1 MSQFDP
7 VILMLHD
14 RARAAIAGHAD
25 DALPVC
31 EALLAALLAALAAPM
46 PAAGIP
52 RTLATKAELM
62 ALLSIRSARTIEA
75 MVKSGRIPGDAV
87 LRMDRLVRFDLE
99 RVIEALRGTSAQ
111 AATSRGAEWARRR
124 SSMRALPGGVS

>member
-7 VILMLHD
+7 VILMLRD

-25 DALPVC
+25 DALPVF

-46 PAAGIP
+46 PAAERP

-62 ALLSIRSARTIEA
+62 ADHWFHLQEGIL
-75 MVKSGRIPGDAV
+75 
-87 LRMDRLVRFDLE
+87 F
-99 RVIEALRGTSAQ
+99 RGL
-111 AATSRGAEWARRR
+111 AEPRQMHA
-124 SSMRALPGGVS
+124 